1 MTECGPS
8 APAPACRLG
17 QLAVSEGPQTP
28 APPAVPAAG
37 VDDHQGKPLWEEE
50 TALGRS
56 VSRRV
61 PPCPAASCPR
71 SRCCRHR
78 SPLSHDAPEG
88 HDLGAVTFA
97 SGDVFGC
104 MCSGTRLSTVATAL
118 SLPAARFGVIVCFPC
133 RPSCC
138 AACTLLLLKDSTRK
152 RGRTKCPLQRVRLQN
167 LRLELS
173 EALSSMWAE
182 PFRRSAALC
191 SPPGAA
197 RGGTSGRCGGGGTG
211 CPGSGNL
218 QHPHSAPSTGKETE
232 AEGG

>member
-1 MTECGPS
+1 MRTFRAGPGL
-8 APAPACRLG
+8 PTR

-37 VDDHQGKPLWEEE
+37 VDHQGKPLWEEE
-50 TALGRS
+50 TAPGRS

-104 MCSGTRLSTVATAL
+104 ICSGTRLSTVATAL

-191 SPPGAA
+191 SPPALPGEEPLD
-197 RGGTSGRCGGGGTG
+197 GVGGGGTG